1 MRVPMSCAFKSH
13 QANMSFVSD
22 AALRLGCWSATTPFG
37 FWNPFLL
44 SPTSAML
51 QKQTSH
57 KDKT

>member
-1 MRVPMSCAFKSH
+1 MSCAFKSH

-22 AALRLGCWSATTPFG
+22 AALRLGRWSATTPFG

-57 KDKT
+57 KDKA